1 MEFEVKPF
9 IYTTKMKALLQILLL
24 TVAFTGCQNHG
35 AKKAD
40 LSSADSILVDSLF
53 KKYQKESKQY
63 IFMYQTTSPKHKEYL
78 DSALYLVEEAIEKG
92 YSKLYYFELGKLG
105 ILAEMGE
112 YDKAVEYVYS
122 LNKYEYIKD
131 YPYLIVIK
139 NRFKAMQCHAKN
151 DKEGEKKYLHKI
163 VSIIKTYIDKHKKEI
178 LEYLQSDDPQKLS
191 KGDYMMAVATY
202 CQYTMLLYRE
212 GKAQKELEELSSA
225 MSSIAKQIFMFPPK
239 EDDLKGFYGY

>member
-1 MEFEVKPF
+1 
-9 IYTTKMKALLQILLL
+9 MKRLLQILLL
-24 TVAFTGCQNHG
+24 TVVFASCQNHG

-40 LSSADSILVDSLF
+40 LSSADSVLVDSLF

-105 ILAEMGE
+105 ILAEMGK

-151 DKEGEKKYLHKI
+151 DKEGENKYLHKI
-163 VSIIKTYIDKHKKEI
+163 VSIIKTYVDNHKKEI

-202 CQYTMLLYRE
+202 CHYTMLLYGE
-212 GKAQKELEELSSA
+212 EKAQKELEELSSA
-225 MSSIAKQIFMFPPK
+225 MSSIAKQFFMFPPD